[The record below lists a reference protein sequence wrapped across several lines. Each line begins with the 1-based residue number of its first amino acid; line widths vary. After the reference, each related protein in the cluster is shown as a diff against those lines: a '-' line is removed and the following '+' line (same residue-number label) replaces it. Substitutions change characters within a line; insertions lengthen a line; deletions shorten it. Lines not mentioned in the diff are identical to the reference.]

1 MFTRDDS
8 PLYIFDHDY
17 AVHPRKRKLLEDY
30 NLPAYF
36 RWLVVIFGLDRDAK
50 CHGYDGLIRVKM
62 FAGWGKKFGST
73 CDLAKSSLFGKSY
86 ATCALFTC
94 KNLPYLIDLSTFAL
108 QNHPFGQFCSLK
120 VQKLLRF
127 TRFLWGKIWFDDF
140 APCKRIDILQ
150 LCDPDQKNL

>member
-1 MFTRDDS
+1 MHVR
-8 PLYIFDHDY
+8 
-17 AVHPRKRKLLEDY
+17 V
-30 NLPAYF
+30 
-36 RWLVVIFGLDRDAK
+36 AK

-108 QNHPFGQFCSLK
+108 QNHPFG
-120 VQKLLRF
+120 
-127 TRFLWGKIWFDDF
+127 
-140 APCKRIDILQ
+140 
-150 LCDPDQKNL
+150 

>member
-1 MFTRDDS
+1 MSIAFVNCRKTG
-8 PLYIFDHDY
+8 
-17 AVHPRKRKLLEDY
+17 KRKTHEIL
-30 NLPAYF
+30 F
-36 RWLVVIFGLDRDAK
+36 RGRVAK

-108 QNHPFGQFCSLK
+108 QNHPFG
-120 VQKLLRF
+120 
-127 TRFLWGKIWFDDF
+127 
-140 APCKRIDILQ
+140 
-150 LCDPDQKNL
+150 